1 MEPSLCDRRT
11 AMDPPAPQ
19 SGRQVRDA
27 SPRSDESNGAPPE
40 EAADVTRLTIA
51 DFGRLLTA
59 WLVAGG
65 ALGVAVELLPGLT
78 ATSAGPLAV
87 AAAVSGAVGMV
98 VRPLLVGVA
107 ARFGWWAIALLA
119 VAGQAVVMQVA
130 LELVP
135 GVESS
140 SFWSTLA
147 AAWIAAVV
155 AMFASWLLSAGT
167 AEAMVTSL
175 RRSTRHHGPVAD
187 PDIDGVVFVQLDGV
201 PHPVMRWALQSG
213 TMPTLRSWL
222 DAGTH
227 RLQRWDVQLPCTT
240 PASQLGILHGTCDGV
255 PAFRWY
261 DRELGRVVVG
271 SRPADAAV
279 IEKRASTGRGLLTD
293 DGVSVSNIFSGD
305 APRSL
310 MTMSKIEVG
319 RGSRDTRRVFAWF
332 AVRPDGFAR
341 SVSRTIAEVVRE
353 RRQASRQR
361 RRRVSPRVHRSWTY
375 ALLRAFSNGLLRDM
389 NTAVVADEMMRGTRS
404 LYVDYVDYDEVA
416 HHAGGPRLESLVA
429 LEALDEVL
437 GILARLAESAPRHYH
452 FVLLSDHGQSM
463 GAPFADRYGL
473 GLGDLSASLMHAPT
487 TSLDENVESWGRV
500 ESLVDDLAGPGRASQ
515 GAARRVG
522 DHLGARTE
530 TESESDVVVLGSGNL
545 GLVYLREPER
555 LSMEDLDRRYP
566 RLLPGLAA
574 HPGISFVAV
583 LSEEEGPVVIGA
595 RGRHRLRDSA
605 VEGEDPLAPFGDLAP
620 RLVATAT
627 AMAKAPD
634 VYVNSSYDEST
645 GEGAAF
651 EGLVGAHGGLGG
663 WQEQGMLVVPVA
675 LHSSQ
680 IDIVG
685 AEELHLVLL
694 GMLEQA
700 GHRTQVT
707 ERGGD
712 VAGALR
718 GETPAGSRRSA
729 QPTKT

>member
-1 MEPSLCDRRT
+1 MSR
-11 AMDPPAPQ
+11 
-19 SGRQVRDA
+19 SGRPLAQ
-27 SPRSDESNGAPPE
+27 GARM
-40 EAADVTRLTIA
+40 ARLRIA
-51 DFGRLLTA
+51 DLARLLSA
-59 WLVAGG
+59 WLVA
-65 ALGVAVELLPGLT
+65 ALALAVAVEVLPGLT
-78 ATSAGPLAV
+78 ATSAGPLVV
-87 AAAVSGAVGMV
+87 AAAVSGVVGVV

-107 ARFGWWAIALLA
+107 ARFGWWAVALLGI
-119 VAGQAVVMQVA
+119 AGQAVVMQVA

-135 GVESS
+135 GVDSS
-140 SFWSTLA
+140 SFWSTVA

-155 AMFASWLLSAGT
+155 GMLVSWLLASAT
-167 AEAMVTSL
+167 SEAMVTSL
-175 RRSTRHHGPVAD
+175 KRSTRHHGPVAD
-187 PDIDGVVFVQLDGV
+187 PDVDGVVFVQLDGV

-222 DAGTH
+222 DEGTH
-227 RLQRWDVQLPCTT
+227 RLHRWDVQMPCTT
-240 PASQLGILHGTCDGV
+240 PASQLGILHGTCDGI

-261 DRELGRVVVG
+261 DRELGRVLVG

-279 IEKRASTGRGLLTD
+279 IEKRASTGRGLLAD

-305 APRSL
+305 ARRSL

-319 RGSRDTRRVFAWF
+319 RGSQDARRVFAWF

-341 SVSRTIAEVVRE
+341 SVARTVAEVLRE
-353 RRQASRQR
+353 RRQAARQR
-361 RRRVSPRVHRSWTY
+361 RRRVWPRVHRSWTY

-515 GAARRVG
+515 GAARHVG
-522 DHLGARTE
+522 DHVSAGTE
-530 TESESDVVVLGSGNL
+530 AESESNVVVLGSGNL
-545 GLVYLREPER
+545 GLVSLKEPKG
-555 LSMEDLDRRYP
+555 LSMEALDRRYP

-583 LSEEEGPVVIGA
+583 LSQEEGPVVIGG
-595 RGRHRLRDSA
+595 RGGR
-605 VEGEDPLAPFGDLAP
+605 PP
-620 RLVATAT
+620 
-627 AMAKAPD
+627 PD
-634 VYVNSSYDEST
+634 GAGA
-645 GEGAAF
+645 GEGPPPPPPRPPPPPPPPPTPPAHAP
-651 EGLVGAHGGLGG
+651 GAD
-663 WQEQGMLVVPVA
+663 A
-675 LHSSQ
+675 HSSPHQ
-680 IDIVG
+680 
-685 AEELHLVLL
+685 
-694 GMLEQA
+694 
-700 GHRTQVT
+700 T
-707 ERGGD
+707 
-712 VAGALR
+712 
-718 GETPAGSRRSA
+718 
-729 QPTKT
+729 